1 MIVWFRIVCSF
12 FLFLSFFLFFSF
24 VFATVSKIGITVFLG
39 NGRVWFLPFEG
50 IFVR

>member
-12 FLFLSFFLFFSF
+12 FISFFF
-24 VFATVSKIGITVFLG
+24 FATVSKIGITVSLG